1 VDALEYSNL
10 DGLALA
16 EKVKAGEIIV
26 TELFTL
32 ALAMSQEGLP
42 IGVQVITN
50 FADEAILFQ
59 IAAACEQEYRWH
71 LRKPPIH
78 FSDYSHGI
86 S

>member
-16 EKVKAGEIIV
+16 EKVKAGEITV

-42 IGVQVITN
+42 IGVKVITN
-50 FADEAILFQ
+50 FADEATLFQ
-59 IAAACEQEYRWH
+59 IAAACELEYQWH

-78 FSDYSHGI
+78 FSDYKQGTS
-86 S
+86 